1 MPIGDIDI
9 SFYRDDVGAK
19 SPAAQPVV
27 HASHIDFDLAGRTVV
42 LVDDVLFTG
51 RTVRAAIDALFDY
64 GRPQR
69 VQLAVLCDRGHRELP
84 IRPDYVGKNLPTG
97 REQRVNVHLEELDGG
112 DEVTIADAQPA
123 EVGGMR
129 HLLSIEQLS
138 KAEIEAILDRAESFA
153 EVGRRDI
160 KKVPT
165 LRGRTV
171 VTLFYEASTRT
182 SSSFELAAKR
192 LSADLVSVKAA
203 GSSVDKG
210 ESLKDTV
217 ATLSAYDPAAIVLR
231 HPYAGAA
238 QLVAGW
244 ADAAVVNAGDGKHEH
259 PSQALL
265 DVYTLRRRLGSL
277 EGKRIWIVGD
287 VLHSRV
293 ARSNLIAFKAM
304 GAELTVCGP
313 PALIPRGLEQLGCEV
328 EHSLER
334 LGEADVVYALRLQR
348 ERMNESFVPS
358 IREYAAH
365 FQIDSRR
372 LGPRQLLMHPGP
384 VNRGVE
390 LSGEVIDSPQSLIAE
405 QVASGLVV
413 RMAIL
418 YELLAAGDEEPAPVA
433 GNGQR
438 RPRSDSRRE
447 RATAADARRGERGPG
462 PARRHGARPGR
473 RHRRPARHRRPR
485 RRDRRAGR
493 ARRGQRRWP
502 RGDRRRRPA
511 RLPGLLRPPRP
522 PAHARPGAQGGHRD
536 RRSLGS
542 RRRLLRHPRDG
553 QHRAA
558 GLDPRRRRGAA
569 CRRPRRRRG
578 QGRLP
583 RHRDPRDGGRGA
595 DRDGLAARCRR
606 RSASAT
612 TGCRS
617 AAPGCCA
624 GRCSTSGSAAAR
636 SPCTRRTRSS
646 PAPA

>member
-1 MPIGDIDI
+1 
-9 SFYRDDVGAK
+9 V
-19 SPAAQPVV
+19 
-27 HASHIDFDLAGRTVV
+27 
-42 LVDDVLFTG
+42 
-51 RTVRAAIDALFDY
+51 
-64 GRPQR
+64 
-69 VQLAVLCDRGHRELP
+69 
-84 IRPDYVGKNLPTG
+84 
-97 REQRVNVHLEELDGG
+97 
-112 DEVTIADAQPA
+112 
-123 EVGGMR
+123 R

-238 QLVAGW
+238 QLVAEW
-244 ADAAVVNAGDGKHEH
+244 ADAAVINAGDGKHEH

-277 EGKRIWIVGD
+277 EGKSIWIVGD

-313 PALIPRGLEQLGCEV
+313 PALIPRGLEQLGCTV

-384 VNRGVE
+384 VNRGIE
-390 LSGEVIDSPQSLIAE
+390 LSGEVIDSPQSLISE

-418 YELLAAGDEEPAPVA
+418 YELLATGDEEPAPAA
-433 GNGQR
+433 GNG
-438 RPRSDSRRE
+438 
-447 RATAADARRGERGPG
+447 RATPIGQ
-462 PARRHGARPGR
+462 PA
-473 RHRRPARHRRPR
+473 
-485 RRDRRAGR
+485 
-493 ARRGQRRWP
+493 
-502 RGDRRRRPA
+502 
-511 RLPGLLRPPRP
+511 
-522 PAHARPGAQGGHRD
+522 
-536 RRSLGS
+536 
-542 RRRLLRHPRDG
+542 
-553 QHRAA
+553 
-558 GLDPRRRRGAA
+558 
-569 CRRPRRRRG
+569 
-578 QGRLP
+578 
-583 RHRDPRDGGRGA
+583 
-595 DRDGLAARCRR
+595 
-606 RSASAT
+606 
-612 TGCRS
+612 
-617 AAPGCCA
+617 
-624 GRCSTSGSAAAR
+624 
-636 SPCTRRTRSS
+636 
-646 PAPA
+646 